1 MRTALV
7 HSADWLATCIGIG
20 YLPLAPGTWG
30 SAAALITWRLLP
42 EIELFRL
49 SLIVIMIFLVGVIVS
64 TIVSNEENNSDP
76 SKVIIDEWVGMWI
89 ALLMIPNEWLWF
101 GIAFLLFRIFDIIK
115 VYPANRFERLP
126 GGWGIMT
133 DDVVAG
139 LYAGVITQAAALFL

>member
-76 SKVIIDEWVGMWI
+76 SKVIIDELSLI
-89 ALLMIPNEWLWF
+89 HI
-101 GIAFLLFRIFDIIK
+101 
-115 VYPANRFERLP
+115 
-126 GGWGIMT
+126 
-133 DDVVAG
+133 
-139 LYAGVITQAAALFL
+139 

>member
-7 HSADWLATCIGIG
+7 HSANWLATCFLIG
-20 YLPLAPGTWG
+20 YLPLSPGTWG
-30 SAAALITWRLLP
+30 SAAALIAWRLLP
-42 EIELFRL
+42 EIALFRL
-49 SLIVIMIFLVGVIVS
+49 SLIVIVTFLVGVIVS
-64 TIVSNEENNSDP
+64 TIVSDEENVSDP
-76 SKVIIDEWVGMWI
+76 SKVVIDEWVGMWI
-89 ALLMIPNEWLWF
+89 ALLMIPNEWLWL

>member
-7 HSADWLATCIGIG
+7 HSANWLATCFQIG

-30 SAAALITWRLLP
+30 SAAALISWRLLP
-42 EIELFRL
+42 EMELFRL
-49 SLIVIMIFLVGVIVS
+49 SLIMIVIFLVGVIAS
-64 TIVSNEENNSDP
+64 SIVSDEKGNSDP
-76 SKVIIDEWVGMWI
+76 SKVVIDEWVGMWI
-89 ALLMIPNEWLWF
+89 ALLMIPNEWLWL

-126 GGWGIMT
+126 GGWGIMM